1 MQEMR
6 FDGQVALV
14 TGSGSGIGRNHA
26 VELAQRGAHVMINDI
41 GVGPDGVPTAKALA
55 EMLQAE
61 GLSAHFSTASVA
73 VEDEAR
79 GMVEETVSHFGRID
93 LLVNNAGN
101 TDGKTVEALTTAEL
115 RNVMDVHLFGSFW
128 CLQQALGH
136 MRRQDFGRI
145 VNTSS
150 ALGLFGSAD
159 YAAYVMAKS
168 ALLGLTRATALGNKD
183 KDILVNSLAPIA
195 LTPLSEPYFK
205 ATLPHLDLSQLTARN
220 VTPAVLYM
228 LSRQCRIN
236 GETLSV
242 GGGRLARVFT
252 ATAPGYKPGELLAE
266 EIDANLDVVRSTEG
280 FEIPERSI
288 DQYRFL

>member
-1 MQEMR
+1 MEAMR

-26 VELAQRGAHVMINDI
+26 LELAERGAHVMINDI
-41 GVGPDGVPTAKALA
+41 SVGADGASTARALA
-55 EMLQAE
+55 EELQAK

-79 GMVEETVSHFGRID
+79 GLVEETVSHFGRID

-101 TDGKTVEALTTAEL
+101 THSKALAELTTADL
-115 RNVMDVHLFGSFW
+115 RQVLDVHLFGGFW

-136 MRRQDFGRI
+136 MRSQNFGRI

-150 ALGLFGSAD
+150 ALGLFGAPD
-159 YAAYVMAKS
+159 YAAYSMAK
-168 ALLGLTRATALGNKD
+168 AAILMLTRSAARGNAD
-183 KDILVNSLAPIA
+183 KDIRVNSLAPVA

-205 ATLPHLDLSQLTARN
+205 ANMPHLNLAQLSAKN
-220 VTPAVLYM
+220 VTPAVLYL
-228 LSRQCRIN
+228 LSRQCRISA
-236 GETLSV
+236 ETLCV
-242 GGGRLARVFT
+242 GGGRLARAFT
-252 ATAPGYKPGELLAE
+252 ATAPGYKPGDLLAE
-266 EIDANLDVVRSTEG
+266 EIDANLETVLSTEG
-280 FEIPERSI
+280 FEILEQSL